1 MSEEIKNNILQLYEI
16 NFQKYKKDILKKLM
30 EICILTDSEALL
42 TLVNSENKY
51 IVFSST
57 KFPKYFIFNY
67 LLKDFEDN
75 IIENYNLKDVKIIYY
90 IIFSIE
96 FYLKKT

>member
-57 KFPKYFIFNY
+57 KFSKYFIFNY

-75 IIENYNLKDVKIIYY
+75 IIENYNLKDVKIIFY
-90 IIFSIE
+90 IIF
-96 FYLKKT
+96 F